1 MLEKC
6 IIACARRNASL
17 HCARRNTS
25 SHMSN
30 IDLCSKNCIIACAR
44 YVMCPKKCSIT
55 DARYCMC
62 PILHYA
68 RRNAS
73 LHVLDIACARRNASS
88 HCARDCIVPAVCIS
102 SRLHRAR
109 SLHALESNKVKRVS
123 TDVKNRYALFTH
135 YLYSKG
141 VILQRRHLSWP
152 ADFMSWPEDLFY
164 AYHVPK
170 VS

>member
-1 MLEKC
+1 MHHC
-6 IIACARRNASL
+6 ICPIMHNF
-17 HCARRNTS
+17 
-25 SHMSN
+25 
-30 IDLCSKNCIIACAR
+30 
-44 YVMCPKKCSIT
+44 MCPKKCIIALCPKKSII
-55 DARYCMC
+55 ACAQYCMC
-62 PILHYA
+62 PNKCIIAYA

-73 LHVLDIACARRNASS
+73 LHVPEEMHHR
-88 HCARDCIVPAVCIS
+88 IVPAVCIS

-109 SLHALESNKVKRVS
+109 SLHAPESNQVTRVS